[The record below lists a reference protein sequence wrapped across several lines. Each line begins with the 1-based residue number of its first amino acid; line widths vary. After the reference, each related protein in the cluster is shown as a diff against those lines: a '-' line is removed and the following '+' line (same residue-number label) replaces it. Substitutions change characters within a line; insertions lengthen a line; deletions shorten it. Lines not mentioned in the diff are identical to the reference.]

1 MCDGVNIMGFSWCY
15 LKRRDLSV
23 HTGSPVVLLF
33 GTKKQGGVN
42 VADATVTKRKLA
54 ESLKSLMTER
64 VFEKIT
70 ITEICDLCN
79 MNRNSF
85 YYHFKDKY
93 DLVNWIFDDEFT
105 NDAMIRSYQT
115 AWAFTCDLCDYLY
128 ENRMFYRKAFLIT
141 GQNSF
146 SEHFINSIMPVFVSR
161 LTYLS
166 PTGEVKEI
174 QLEIF
179 SDFFLATIQR
189 WITKKDC
196 VAPEVFLD
204 SLKELGESTSLK
216 LYNKKIESE
225 E

>member
-1 MCDGVNIMGFSWCY
+1 M
-15 LKRRDLSV
+15 
-23 HTGSPVVLLF
+23 
-33 GTKKQGGVN
+33 
-42 VADATVTKRKLA
+42 ADATVTRRKLA
-54 ESLKSLMTER
+54 HSLKGLMAEK
-64 VFEKIT
+64 VFERIT
-70 ITEICDLCN
+70 ITEICDLCD
-79 MNRNSF
+79 MNRKSF

-93 DLVNWIFDDEFT
+93 DLVNWIFDDEFGNVAT
-105 NDAMIRSYQT
+105 ERTYET

-128 ENRMFYRKAFLIT
+128 SNHEFYRKAFLIT
-141 GQNSF
+141 GQNAF
-146 SEHFINSIMPVFVSR
+146 SEHFMRSIMPVFVSR
-161 LTYLS
+161 LKYLS

-204 SLKELGESTSLK
+204 SLKKLGESTSLK
-216 LYNKKIESE
+216 LYNEKIESE